1 MTRDGTAPRLR
12 QLAGTSALPLSART
26 PSRLGWRSGLSL
38 GAVVLGAHLLLLQ
51 AGLSHRAW
59 MPASP
64 DGSLARPLSM
74 SVVATPATPRTVP
87 PVAPVQAHPVRT
99 APRSPARPAAPDAAP
114 PPAADTPVATPE
126 PAAPARPDDAAAR
139 PPPDP
144 ANEARASAGRAVEA
158 LSPAS
163 APVLAQAGASEAVA
177 PVATE
182 TAPARPPRELSAPAK
197 VLIPPPARL
206 RYRVEANKFPFVLS
220 SELLWQH
227 DGRDYATRLSFSAFG
242 QSRVQTSRGQL
253 GDDGLLPVRFSD
265 KTRSE
270 VAAHFNRSQGRV
282 MFSANTPDAPLL
294 AGAQDRLSVLLQL
307 GALLA
312 GDPARYP
319 AASTLTIQTIGP
331 RDADTW
337 LFTVGETE
345 TLELPGGTLQAVRLV
360 RNPRKEFD
368 QRVEIWLAPAQ
379 TYLPVRVRITDPN
392 GDRVDQLW
400 LGTEAPS

>member
-1 MTRDGTAPRLR
+1 P
-12 QLAGTSALPLSART
+12 
-26 PSRLGWRSGLSL
+26 
-38 GAVVLGAHLLLLQ
+38 
-51 AGLSHRAW
+51 
-59 MPASP
+59 
-64 DGSLARPLSM
+64 
-74 SVVATPATPRTVP
+74 VATLD
-87 PVAPVQAHPVRT
+87 
-99 APRSPARPAAPDAAP
+99 PAAP
-114 PPAADTPVATPE
+114 E
-126 PAAPARPDDAAAR
+126 RPDDAAAR
-139 PPPDP
+139 PSPSQATEAP
-144 ANEARASAGRAVEA
+144 ASQVRATEA
-158 LSPAS
+158 LAPAS
-163 APVLAQAGASEAVA
+163 APAQAGASVAAAPAEAD
-177 PVATE
+177 
-182 TAPARPPRELSAPAK
+182 TAPARPPRELSAPAR
-197 VLIPPPARL
+197 VMIPPPARL

-253 GDDGLLPVRFSD
+253 DEDGLRPVRFSD
-265 KTRSE
+265 RTRSE
-270 VAAHFNRSQGRV
+270 VAAHFNRAQGRV

-312 GDPARYP
+312 GEPARYP

-337 LFTVGETE
+337 LFTVDATE

-379 TYLPVRVRITDPN
+379 AYLPVRVRITDPN

-400 LGTEAPS
+400 LGTESPS